1 MLRRQWVQDRDGFL
15 LVYSMTEKRSFDE
28 LEHFLSLIRSI
39 KVGKQV
45 PLVIVANKSDLKVR
59 HHVASLC
66 GAYAAQDQRTV
77 SESEGRSLANQ
88 NGGEYIE
95 ASARMGDNIS
105 ESFELLVRKWNS
117 IDNVSTPGKPPKP
130 PGKSFCVLV

>member
-59 HHVASLC
+59 HCVVVLAHP
-66 GAYAAQDQRTV
+66 AQDQRTV

-117 IDNVSTPGKPPKP
+117 IDNVSTPNKPPKTS
-130 PGKSFCVLV
+130 GKPFCVLV